1 MFVMFWEVQNM
12 NKQMKTLFI
21 VIITAI
27 ILLGSSIHAFAS
39 SKENQPLHKYYTSV
53 RVEAGDTLWK
63 IAEEYKPSA
72 DSTKSYIKEICKL
85 NKIKSDDIHAGDY
98 IVVAYYSTEIK

>member
-1 MFVMFWEVQNM
+1 M
-12 NKQMKTLFI
+12 
-21 VIITAI
+21 
-27 ILLGSSIHAFAS
+27 
-39 SKENQPLHKYYTSV
+39 
-53 RVEAGDTLWK
+53 RVEAGDTLWN

>member
-1 MFVMFWEVQNM
+1 M

-39 SKENQPLHKYYTSV
+39 SKENQPLYKYYTSV
-53 RVEAGDTLWK
+53 RVEAGDTLWD
-63 IAEEYKPSA
+63 IAEEYKTTTA
-72 DSTKSYIKEICKL
+72 STRSYIKEICKL
-85 NKIKSDDIHAGDY
+85 NKIKADDIHAGDY
-98 IVVAYYSTEIK
+98 IVVSYYSPEIK